1 MIYESFYYMVFTR
14 YYAGKIWSSICIQD
28 ILKPEV
34 HDQINLIRLIKVIMR
49 FLYQICRTD
58 ISDENNYLYV
68 WNTEHRGVL
77 RTQSNI

>member
-1 MIYESFYYMVFTR
+1 MFYYMVFTR

-28 ILKPEV
+28 IVKPEL
-34 HDQINLIRLIKVIMR
+34 HYQINLIRLIKVIIR
-49 FLYQICRTD
+49 FLYQICLTD